1 MLKRVT
7 FLIALLLSSL
17 LAAHAA
23 WAGYDARAG
32 ELKNRLDTIKFV
44 DDFATLERAVNDYT
58 KARNEG
64 LDDLVHLIEDNS
76 VDKKQQSSWNERVDR
91 MRTDAQRVTDAGKG
105 MRGGPSTLVIN
116 FLNLFGAEEGKFLE
130 ALKTMEVPKR
140 RDFILENRKNVKEMT
155 EKREIEWRALF
166 DQDNAIDDHEKAI
179 YDEIVQL
186 IDRSFDQADKE
197 QRTTKEQL
205 VDGVQKLTRFAK
217 DWGKPLIMGFSAVV
231 GLPPEIKHAVDEALK
246 VLKEAEKPISAFAKI
261 YLKVNEDYLS
271 RSYEYSSEMR
281 SERGGVYVLFGS
293 LRASTEDFVKKND
306 YALAKQEYFNAES
319 DLRSWRSAL
328 YTSAQQSD
336 AEAFAKDVL
345 AKLSGH
351 LYETEKVFNDFVSRH
366 KGKFFGP
373 IAPDI
378 SQALTESR
386 VWEDR
391 VKAMDG
397 KDLEGKL
404 QHWRSDAN
412 TFFTVSMS
420 GLTDSDQTE
429 LRKWIQP
436 RVDEL
441 VKALEQAGKLSAQ
454 FHKDFDRHDAE
465 NDLK

>member
-1 MLKRVT
+1 MLKRVP
-7 FLIALLLSSL
+7 FLIALLLSWL
-17 LAAHAA
+17 VAAHAA

-32 ELKNRLDTIKFV
+32 ELKNRLDTLKFV
-44 DDFATLERAVNDYT
+44 DDFTTLERAVNDYM

-64 LDDLVHLIEDNS
+64 LDDLVHLIEDDS
-76 VDKKQQSSWNERVDR
+76 ADKKQQSSWNDRVDR
-91 MRTDAQRVTDAGKG
+91 MRTEAQRVTDAGKS

-116 FLNLFGAEEGKFLE
+116 FLNTFGAEEGKFLE

-166 DQDNAIDDHEKAI
+166 DQDNAIDEHEKAI
-179 YDEIVQL
+179 YDQVSDL

-205 VDGVQKLTRFAK
+205 VDGVQRLTRFAK

-231 GLPPEIKHAVDEALK
+231 GLPPDIKHAVDEALR
-246 VLKEAEKPISAFAKI
+246 VLKEAEKPISVFAKI

-271 RSYEYSSEMR
+271 RSSAYASEMR

-293 LRASTEDFVKKND
+293 LRASTEDFVRKND

-319 DLRSWRSAL
+319 DLRNWRSVL
-328 YTSAQQSD
+328 YTSALQSD
-336 AEAFAKDVL
+336 ADSFGKDVL
-345 AKLSGH
+345 SKLSNH
-351 LYETEKVFNDFVSRH
+351 LHQTETVFNDFVGRH

-373 IAPDI
+373 IGPDI
-378 SQALTESR
+378 EESLTESR

-404 QHWRSDAN
+404 RQWRSEAN
-412 TFFTVSMS
+412 TFFSVSMS
-420 GLTDSDQTE
+420 GLTDSDQAE

-441 VKALEQAGKLSAQ
+441 VKALEQAGTLSAQ
-454 FHKDFDRHDAE
+454 LHKDFDRRDLK
-465 NDLK
+465 NDLR